1 MTRKEIQGDP
11 REQRQKE
18 KQHMS
23 SSFPPIVKFHSRRLW
38 WCLSLP
44 LPGEI
49 VTADISR
56 CGNGG
61 ARVFAT
67 GGGWE
72 MKNASCRKDD
82 EREL

>member
-1 MTRKEIQGDP
+1 
-11 REQRQKE
+11 
-18 KQHMS
+18 MS
-23 SSFPPIVKFHSRRLW
+23 SSYPLIIEFHSRRLW
-38 WCLSLP
+38 WGLSLP

-56 CGNGG
+56 CGNEG
-61 ARVFAT
+61 ASVSAM

-82 EREL
+82 EHEL